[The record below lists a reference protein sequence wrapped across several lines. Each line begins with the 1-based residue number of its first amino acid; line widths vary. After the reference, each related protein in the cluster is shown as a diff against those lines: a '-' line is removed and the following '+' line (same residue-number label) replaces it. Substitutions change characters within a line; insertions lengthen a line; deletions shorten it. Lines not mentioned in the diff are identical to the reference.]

1 VAIGVNW
8 AEVWAPVWKA
18 VWTQEPPEPPDPE
31 PEQLAQTPAG
41 KASRRYFVEIDGQH
55 FNVDSAQQAV
65 ELLQRARAIA
75 EHQAEQKSERVTKQ
89 LKRKPVV
96 PKVKIAAPDILVS
109 PAIKAQVAPLI
120 ADITRLYDKAALNAE
135 MRLLMFKAMRDE
147 DDDEEDVLLLL

>member
-1 VAIGVNW
+1 LAIGVNW

-41 KASRRYFVEIDGQH
+41 RSRKRYFVQIDGQD
-55 FNVDSAQQAV
+55 FQVDSAEQAIQV
-65 ELLQRARAIA
+65 LQRARAIA
-75 EHQAEQKSERVTKQ
+75 EHQAEQKAERATKL
-89 LKRKPVV
+89 LKRKKAV
-96 PKVKIAAPDILVS
+96 PKVRIASPNIKVS
-109 PAIKAQVAPLI
+109 PVIKADVAPLI

-135 MRLLMFKAMRDE
+135 LRLLMLKQMRDE

>member
-1 VAIGVNW
+1 MPAWAIGAWREGAWKGTAW
-8 AEVWAPVWKA
+8 ATV
-18 VWTQEPPEPPDPE
+18 PPEPQPE
-31 PEQLAQTPAG
+31 PEQQTQTPAG
-41 KASRRYFVEIDGQH
+41 RSRRRYFVEIDGQH
-55 FNVDSAQQAV
+55 FNVDNAQQAV

-96 PKVKIAAPDILVS
+96 PKVKIAAPDIRVS